1 LREGIRN
8 HRSTLCSRALYH
20 RAVLFGVCY
29 FILRLVLRM
38 TPDDETCEREAEILV
53 LRHQLAVLKRANP
66 RPRIRRLDRMIIAAL
81 ARLIR
86 RDRWSGFIVSPATIL
101 RWHREL
107 VARKWTYKRSR
118 TGRPPLDPSLGRL
131 IVQMAKD
138 NPRWGII
145 RIKGELQGLG
155 YRVGATTI
163 RSLLR
168 RAGIPP
174 APRRS
179 GPSCSE
185 FLRAQAK
192 GVMSC
197 DLFTVETVFL
207 RTLYVLFFIEVGTRR
222 VRIGGV
228 TANPDA
234 GWVTQQGGT

>member
-1 LREGIRN
+1 
-8 HRSTLCSRALYH
+8 
-20 RAVLFGVCY
+20 
-29 FILRLVLRM
+29 M
-38 TPDDETCEREAEILV
+38 
-53 LRHQLAVLKRANP
+53 
-66 RPRIRRLDRMIIAAL
+66 MIAAF

-86 RDRWSGFIVSPATIL
+86 QDRWSGFIVSPATIL

-107 VARKWTYKRSR
+107 VARKWTYRRSR
-118 TGRPPLDPSLGRL
+118 TGRPPLDPSLRCL
-131 IVQMAKD
+131 IVQMARD

-145 RIKGELQGLG
+145 RIKGEMQGLG

-174 APRRS
+174 APRRT
-179 GPSCSE
+179 GPSWSE
-185 FLRAQAK
+185 FLRAQAQ

-207 RTLYVLFFIEVGTRR
+207 RTLYVLFFIEVRTRR

-234 GWVTQQGGT
+234 GWVTQQARNLAMDGEADNIRFLIRDRDSKFTASFDEVFRSEGARVIRTRSAPPRPTPSPSGSSARSAPSC